1 VCARANTRANTRA
14 NALAELKIKGDTT
27 RWGRVSGDDA
37 VVDISLGNVLR
48 HFQDEDFVKTE
59 LCKFALVGFNRY
71 NLKYGPDTIKLP
83 YKRTHVYSAVI
94 LNVKM
99 LLENQPKLEFDK
111 AIHLWEDLDFNERV
125 NAAGLLICKCQ
136 RFCQKKDPKMP
147 QGGANYMI
155 ASAPSAVAS
164 AAVQATPASTELR
177 KRRRPSPS
185 GTSPTQLSKTPKVV
199 AGAAQAPK
207 PLSGVAHR
215 PAQEAEPELALEPA
229 PALDAAPEPDDVAA
243 FFRGISKICQEDADA
258 YALKCAAQEVG
269 IDELKTICED
279 PFADARKTL
288 VDLLGPPDLKIG
300 RLSLLWKAVRAQ

>member
-1 VCARANTRANTRA
+1 LCARAITRA
-14 NALAELKIKGDTT
+14 NALAGLNIKGDTT
-27 RWGRVSGDDA
+27 RWGRASNDDA
-37 VVDISLGNVLR
+37 VVDISLGDVLR

-71 NLKYGPDTIKLP
+71 NLKYGPDTIKFP

-136 RFCQKKDPKMP
+136 RFCQKKDAKMP

-155 ASAPSAVAS
+155 ASAPPTAAS
-164 AAVQATPASTELR
+164 APVQATSASTEHR
-177 KRRRPSPS
+177 KRRRTSPS
-185 GTSPTQLSKTPKVV
+185 GTSPTQPSKTSKLV
-199 AGAAQAPK
+199 AGAAEAPQ
-207 PLSGVAHR
+207 PLSGVTHR
-215 PAQEAEPELALEPA
+215 PGQEAEPEAA
-229 PALDAAPEPDDVAA
+229 PALDSAPEPDAVAA

-258 YALKCAAQEVG
+258 YALKCTAQEVG

-279 PFADARKTL
+279 SFADARKTL
-288 VDLLGPPDLKIG
+288 ADLLGPPELTMG
-300 RLSLLWKAVRAQ
+300 RQSLLWKAINAL

>member
-1 VCARANTRANTRA
+1 VCAGNAREI
-14 NALAELKIKGDTT
+14 ALAELKIKGDTT
-27 RWGRVSGDDA
+27 RWGRVPDDDA

-59 LCKFALVGFNRY
+59 LCNFALVGFNRY
-71 NLKYGPDTIKLP
+71 NLKYGPDTIKFP
-83 YKRTHVYSAVI
+83 YRRTHVYSAVI

-136 RFCQKKDPKMP
+136 RFCQKKDAKMP

-155 ASAPSAVAS
+155 ASAPPTAAS
-164 AAVQATPASTELR
+164 APAQATPASTEHR
-177 KRRRPSPS
+177 KRRRTPSS
-185 GTSPTQLSKTPKVV
+185 GTSPTQPSKTSKLV

-207 PLSGVAHR
+207 ALSGVAHR
-215 PAQEAEPELALEPA
+215 PVQEAEPEPGTA
-229 PALDAAPEPDDVAA
+229 PGSAAVLDAVAA
-243 FFRGISKICQEDADA
+243 FFRSISKICQEDANA
-258 YALKCAAQEVG
+258 YALKCTAQEVG

-288 VDLLGPPDLKIG
+288 GDLLGPPELKMG
-300 RLSLLWKAVRAQ
+300 RLSLLWKAIRAL